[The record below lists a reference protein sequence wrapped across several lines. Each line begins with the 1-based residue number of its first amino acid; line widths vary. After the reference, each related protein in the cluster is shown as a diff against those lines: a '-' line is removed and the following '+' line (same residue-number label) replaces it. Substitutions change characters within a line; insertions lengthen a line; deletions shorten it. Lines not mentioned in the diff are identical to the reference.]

1 MAKHSFTYSVIE
13 EFIPIDEHTKKEIKK
28 IKLDKYP
35 MNYNNFYSHTGKEK
49 LQNLIL
55 MKLNTV
61 FKKHELKLVNCWIQK
76 YMKNHYHDLH
86 THSSGDRKVKSF
98 VWFIEGTE
106 GSSPLC
112 FYDVGYPL
120 INTEQILKIKF
131 MPGILLIFPGFLP
144 HAVPLN
150 KSNNRLI
157 VSGNVI

>member
-13 EFIPIDEHTKKEIKK
+13 EFIPIDEQTKKEIKK

-35 MNYNNFYSHTGKEK
+35 LNYNNFYNPTGKEK
-49 LQNLIL
+49 LQNFISI
-55 MKLNTV
+55 KLNTV
-61 FKKHELKLVNCWIQK
+61 FKKYELKLVNCWIQK

-86 THSSGDRKVKSF
+86 THVGSSKGKSF
-98 VWFIEGTE
+98 VWFIEGTK
-106 GSSPLC
+106 GSSPLW

-120 INTEQILKIKF
+120 INTEQTLKIKF
-131 MPGILLIFPGFLP
+131 MPGILLIFPDFLP

>member
-35 MNYNNFYSHTGKEK
+35 LNYNNFYTHTGKEK

-61 FKKHELKLVNCWIQK
+61 FKKHALKLVNCWIQK

-86 THSSGDRKVKSF
+86 THFGSIKEKSF
-98 VWFIEGTE
+98 VWFIEGAE
-106 GSSPLC
+106 GSSPIC